1 MDKELPAPETLLSLQ
16 GEDRPVM
23 MLMEESGVYTD
34 VIIHH
39 RKVKALANKE
49 MVALKRVKADGTL
62 GVTIWVDPQ
71 RARERKPELVGTT
84 ERTPQFWGC

>member
-1 MDKELPAPETLLSLQ
+1 
-16 GEDRPVM
+16 M

-34 VIIHH
+34 VIIHR

-62 GVTIWVDPQ
+62 GATIWVDPH
-71 RARERKPELVGTT
+71 RVRERKPELVGTT
-84 ERTPQFWGC
+84 EKDPVVLKLLVSQQELAKREEE